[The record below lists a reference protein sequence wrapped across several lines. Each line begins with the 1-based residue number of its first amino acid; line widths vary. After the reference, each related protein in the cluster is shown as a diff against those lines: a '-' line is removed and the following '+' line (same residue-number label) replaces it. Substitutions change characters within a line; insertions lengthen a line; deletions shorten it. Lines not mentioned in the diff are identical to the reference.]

1 MWGIIGTM
9 AAVLMVTAAAHGEP
23 MVTLAHNRPAAALQ
37 NAVVGTAEASRQLK
51 LSLSLKPQAAVAL
64 SQLLADLQ
72 NPTSPRYHRWLS
84 GPEFTARFRPAPA
97 TVASVVRWLVAQGFS
112 VGPLDSQSG
121 RIEFS
126 GSVAAVQRAFQ
137 TTIAT
142 YGDGSVYAN
151 LDEPRIPARLA
162 GVIGAISGMDNM
174 LRVVP
179 AISGLSAAP
188 SITVPALT
196 ALGRRLA
203 LPAPQDGGATPL
215 AIIPP
220 ARAAFAPSD
229 FYSFYDE
236 PAAARAI
243 VGSEC
248 VAIVG
253 NSAYLPAAL
262 TLFNSQFNLPNVAP
276 SQKLVDGSNPGIGT
290 GEIEALLD
298 LQWSHAA
305 APQAPQLF
313 YLDNPT
319 TGSLV
324 DAIAAAVQDNLCRV
338 ISISFDF
345 CGLPDNFYT
354 GTLDPLFVRA
364 AAQGQ
369 SVFVATGDWGAANL
383 VFDPILNGCIVATS
397 RNVNEMAADPN
408 VTAVGGS
415 EFQPVYDGSGNDVG
429 WVSERVYNDSD
440 QPLAS
445 AGGGGLS
452 TIFAKPGYQS
462 GPGVPADKARD
473 LPDVALMASAYQP
486 GAYFGNDNSGSAAIG
501 CCAGG
506 TSLAA
511 PIWAG
516 VGWLLSYQAGA
527 RLGNLNPSIYRRAA
541 EGQAAAGFR
550 DITTGDNGFNGVA
563 GFQAGAGYDL
573 ATGWGTVDVS
583 DLLSAFAG
591 LPTPTPNPTATTTA
605 TPLPSPSATPSMT
618 SSPTASATPTPTLS
632 PTPTP
637 TTTPSP
643 SPSPTPTRS
652 PSPTATPTPTLS
664 PSASPSTST
673 TPGPT
678 PTLTASPSASL
689 SPTPIST
696 ITPAPTLSPASTPA
710 PSSSATPGPGGS
722 VSGAASVDVP
732 ALPGQ
737 TVVIGNFTL
746 TASPGAGQQI
756 DSLTVAVSNPSMFQW
771 LTLSATTAG
780 GTRSVTLNGPGT
792 TSVFAFEPPLA
803 LGGGAAAQFVVQ
815 GLIASP

>member
-1 MWGIIGTM
+1 
-9 AAVLMVTAAAHGEP
+9 MVA
-23 MVTLAHNRPAAALQ
+23 LAHNRPAAAIQ
-37 NAVVGTAEASRQLK
+37 NAVVGTADGSRQLK
-51 LSLSLKPQAAVAL
+51 LTISLKPQAAVAL

-72 NPTSPRYHRWLS
+72 NPASPRYHRWLS
-84 GPEFTARFRPAPA
+84 GSEFMARFGPAPA
-97 TVASVVRWLVAQGFS
+97 TVASVVQWLVAQGFS
-112 VGPLDSQSG
+112 VGTGDRQSG

-162 GVIGAISGMDNM
+162 GIIGAIGGMDNM
-174 LRVVP
+174 SRVVP
-179 AISGLSAAP
+179 ATSGLGAAT

-203 LPAPQDGGATPL
+203 LPAEQDGGATPL

-229 FYSFYDE
+229 FYTFYDE

-243 VGSEC
+243 GGPEC

-253 NSAYLPAAL
+253 NSNYLPAAL

-298 LQWSHAA
+298 LQWSHAV

-345 CGLPDNFYT
+345 CGLPDNFFT
-354 GTLDPLFVRA
+354 GTLDPLFAQA

-369 SVFVATGDWGAANL
+369 SVFVAAGDWGAANL
-383 VFDPILNGCIVATS
+383 VFDPIPNGCVVATS

-415 EFQPVYDGSGNDVG
+415 EFEPVYDGSGNDVG
-429 WVSERVYNDSD
+429 FVSERVYNDSD
-440 QPLAS
+440 EPLAS
-445 AGGGGLS
+445 AGGGGAS
-452 TIFAKPGYQS
+452 AIFAKPSYQS

-486 GAYFGNDNSGSAAIG
+486 GAYFGNDNNGSPAIG

-511 PIWAG
+511 PLWAG
-516 VGWLLSYQAGA
+516 AAWLLSYQAGT
-527 RLGNLNPSIYRRAA
+527 RLGNLNPSIYGRAA
-541 EGQAAAGFR
+541 AGQAAAGFR

-573 ATGWGTVDVS
+573 ATGWGTLDVG

-591 LPTPTPNPTATTTA
+591 FPTPTP
-605 TPLPSPSATPSMT
+605 
-618 SSPTASATPTPTLS
+618 SPTASATATPSPSPSTTPSVTSSPTSSAS
-632 PTPTP
+632 PTPTPSPTPAP

-643 SPSPTPTRS
+643 SPAPTRS

-664 PSASPSTST
+664 PSASPSPSPTSI
-673 TPGPT
+673 PT
-678 PTLTASPSASL
+678 PTRTTMPTASPSPTQMPT
-689 SPTPIST
+689 PTPI
-696 ITPAPTLSPASTPA
+696 LSPAPTPA
-710 PSSSATPGPGGS
+710 PSGSATPVPGGG
-722 VSGAASVDVP
+722 VSGAASADV
-732 ALPGQ
+732 AAVPGQ
-737 TVVIGNFTL
+737 TVVIGTFTL
-746 TASPGAGQQI
+746 TTNPGLSQQI
-756 DSLTVAVSNPSMFQW
+756 DSLTIAVSNPSMFQS
-771 LTLSATTAG
+771 LTLSAITAG
-780 GTRSVTLNGPGT
+780 GTRSVTLSVPGAN
-792 TSVFAFEPPLA
+792 SVFAFQPPLA
-803 LGGGAAAQFVVQ
+803 LAGGAAAQFVLQ
-815 GLIASP
+815 GLIAGP